1 MIAIVMAIVVREKVT
16 VTRTEI
22 VFPAL
27 FVSLM
32 DGGETTSA
40 KQARYAIHS

>member
-1 MIAIVMAIVVREKVT
+1 MIAIVTVIVVKGKVT
-16 VTRTEI
+16 VTKTEI

-27 FVSLM
+27 FVNLT

-40 KQARYAIHS
+40 KQVRYVSLS